1 MIEIQG
7 EEYLS
12 ALEAS
17 ELLRIKPASLYAYV
31 SRGVLRSYREGIKR
45 QRLYRRRDVLHI
57 LKLHPTRGAHPL
69 PHAAEWMC
77 DP

>member
-1 MIEIQG
+1 MVEIQG

-45 QRLYRRRDVLHI
+45 ERLYRRRDVLHI
-57 LKLHPTRGAHPL
+57 LKLHPARKDRSI
-69 PHAAEWMC
+69 PHAAEWMG